1 MVGNGGPHT
10 YGIVTDAPWCQ
21 MAEVLQDD
29 ALTRNRLAL
38 ERHAHSLHLLRR
50 KVFQDEMVLVRT
62 PSPTL
67 TLSHSTRWVFT
78 VNQLTQPTDLPCP
91 CPALAPHRK
100 LEAVAVEDYQLAA
113 DLKRQIDG
121 LWDAQRA
128 AEML

>member
-1 MVGNGGPHT
+1 MHRQHQL
-10 YGIVTDAPWCQ
+10 W
-21 MAEVLQDD
+21 
-29 ALTRNRLAL
+29 LTIRLRGASTTCRTVRQVVYAYATL
-38 ERHAHSLHLLRR
+38 THSLCD
-50 KVFQDEMVLVRT
+50 DELWADGEV
-62 PSPTL
+62 SAPTL